1 MHRTSRDAAA
11 VHSRDRVP
19 LRVVSMGARGRS
31 IVAEREIAPGELIE
45 RAPVL
50 IIPEPDRA
58 VVDATTVGNYIF
70 MWEHDAVAQDLYSQK
85 GRAAVVLGYT
95 SLVNHSP
102 EPNCDFIRYIDALAL
117 DLVALRTIA
126 AGEELTIDYGL
137 TLWFTPE

>member
-1 MHRTSRDAAA
+1 MHRTSRDAVT
-11 VHSRDRVP
+11 VHGNRVP
-19 LRVVSMGARGRS
+19 LRVVQAGRRGRGV
-31 IVAEREIAPGELIE
+31 VAEREISRGELIE

-50 IIPEPDRA
+50 IIPEAARA
-58 VVDATTVGNYIF
+58 AVDPTNVGNYIF
-70 MWEHDAVAQDLYSQK
+70 MWEHDTVGQDLYSQK

-102 EPNCDFIRYIDALAL
+102 EPNCDIVRYIDAFAL
-117 DLVALRTIA
+117 DLVALRLIA